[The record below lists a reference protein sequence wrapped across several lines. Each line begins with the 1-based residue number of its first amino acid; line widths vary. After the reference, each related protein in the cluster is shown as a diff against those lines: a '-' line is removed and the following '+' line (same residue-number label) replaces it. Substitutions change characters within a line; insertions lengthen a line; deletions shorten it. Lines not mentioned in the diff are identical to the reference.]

1 LADPD
6 NPPLSEEQLRRMALA
21 REVRLVREKIGL
33 SQKITIAHEKT
44 KSHTG

>member
-21 REVRLVREKIGL
+21 RSQARSREDRPEPKNNHR
-33 SQKITIAHEKT
+33 S
-44 KSHTG
+44 